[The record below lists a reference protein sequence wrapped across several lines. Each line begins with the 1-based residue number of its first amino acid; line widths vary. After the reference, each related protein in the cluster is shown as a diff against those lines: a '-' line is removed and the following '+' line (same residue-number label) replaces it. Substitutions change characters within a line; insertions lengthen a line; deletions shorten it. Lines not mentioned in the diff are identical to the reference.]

1 MKNSR
6 WNKDQENILVLT
18 VDKSSTASKGIR
30 TAARKLKRTVSSCM
44 QRYYMLQKRAQSP
57 INKKIASLPQSFGYN
72 IPIRG
77 KIKAITFTNKSINL
91 IFN

>member
-6 WNKDQENILVLT
+6 WNKEQEATLVQT
-18 VDKSSTASKGIR
+18 VQKASTARKGIR
-30 TAARKLKRTVSSCM
+30 SAARKLKRTPNSCS
-44 QRYYMLQKRAQSP
+44 QRYYTLQKQVQSP
-57 INKKIASLPQSFGYN
+57 ANRKMVSLPKSLGYS
-72 IPIRG
+72 IPVKG